1 MKVMDEFYNQIICG
15 AKNLLLLVF
24 TTLAAIY
31 VPLKEVFGILLFTF
45 TANIF
50 VGMYADVNANKN
62 RFNIKKFFYAVKHF
76 GFYIFLV
83 VFVHKAGISLHDQE
97 ISEQGVKWVTI
108 IVLYYYITNIVRNG
122 TVIFPTNKAIEFMYL
137 VLTTQIFNKLK
148 EFFGFKVKG
157 SSDIKDEEN

>member
-1 MKVMDEFYNQIICG
+1 MDEFYNQLICG

-50 VGMYADVNANKN
+50 VGMYADVNVNKN
-62 RFNIKKFFYAVKHF
+62 RFNIKKFFDAVKHF

-122 TVIFPTNKAIEFMYL
+122 TVIWPSNKTLDFIYL
-137 VLTTQIFNKLK
+137 LLTTQIFNKLK
-148 EFFGFKVKG
+148 AFFGFKVKED
-157 SSDIKDEEN
+157 SNDIKNEED